1 MVPRSLGTLQA
12 ALGVRQTSEQSSEK
26 IAQEE
31 GERRVALG
39 VFFWWFWA
47 TCSDGW
53 PWLSIPNGYF
63 YGIIHPMNIYEW
75 GYEYL

>member
-39 VFFWWFWA
+39 FFLGGFGRPA
-47 TCSDGW
+47 VMAGH
-53 PWLSIPNGYF
+53 GYQF
-63 YGIIHPMNIYEW
+63 QMVISMGLYI
-75 GYEYL
+75 L